1 MLRSKLL
8 VFDGNDS
15 QDCINREIAKYEEDG
30 WEVAEHRLAM
40 AHGGV
45 TLKVRIT
52 VLFQKRIETEDEK
65 LCEIV
70 VH

>member
-8 VFDGNDS
+8 VFDGNNS
-15 QDCINREIAKYEEDG
+15 QECINREITKYEEDG

-40 AHGGV
+40 AYREV

-52 VLFQKRIETEDEK
+52 VLLQKRIETEDEK

-70 VH
+70 TH